1 MPSCSAQLTSSHQL
15 RFFSAANVHPLE
27 QRLGYA
33 FRQAALLQEALTHPS
48 VGHEK
53 QRHHQDNQRLEFLGD
68 AVLQLVITEYL
79 YSHFPRER
87 EGRLTKLRARLVS
100 RDALKT
106 HAQGLDLGRHLLMGR
121 GEESSGGRE
130 RTSTLADAFEAIIG
144 AIYLDS
150 DFATA
155 RDFIL
160 LQTREALDQVL
171 DRPIDV
177 NPKGQLQE
185 TLQGIAMQGPSYEM
199 ISATGPEHA
208 KTFVV
213 EVRWGER
220 SLGRGSGR
228 SKQAAE
234 IEAAR
239 DALAGQLWEKDKK
252 QESEKPPQ
260 IKTDEISAL
269 D

>member
-150 DFATA
+150 DF
-155 RDFIL
+155 IL
-160 LQTREALDQVL
+160 RETREVLEQVL
-171 DRPIDV
+171 DRPVDV

-199 ISATGPEHA
+199 ISAIGPEHA

-220 SLGRGSGR
+220 SLGRGSGQ

-239 DALAGQLWEKDKK
+239 DALARQLWAKDK
-252 QESEKPPQ
+252 QQIGKPAADQ
-260 IKTDEISAL
+260 A
-269 D
+269 

>member
-121 GEESSGGRE
+121 GEESSGGRV
-130 RTSTLADAFEAIIG
+130 RASTLADAFEAIVG

-155 RDFIL
+155 RGFVL
-160 LQTREALDQVL
+160 REARAALEHV
-171 DRPIDV
+171 REEPIDI

-185 TLQGIAMQGPSYEM
+185 ILQSIAMHGPTYEVL
-199 ISATGPEHA
+199 SATGPEHA

-213 EVRWGER
+213 EVRWEGIV
-220 SLGRGSGR
+220 LGHGTGL

-234 IEAAR
+234 VEAAS
-239 DALAGQLWEKDKK
+239 DALENKLWEKK
-252 QESEKPPQ
+252 
-260 IKTDEISAL
+260 
-269 D
+269 

>member
-1 MPSCSAQLTSSHQL
+1 MQSCSAPLTSLLRS
-15 RFFSAANVHPLE
+15 RFFSGANVHPLE
-27 QRLGYA
+27 QRLGYT
-33 FRQAALLQEALTHPS
+33 FRQIAFLQEALTHPS
-48 VGHEK
+48 VGHER
-53 QRHHQDNQRLEFLGD
+53 QRHYQDNQRLEFLGD

-100 RDALKT
+100 RDALKA
-106 HAQGLDLGRHLLMGR
+106 HAQGLDLGRYLLMGR

-144 AIYLDS
+144 AIYLDG

-160 LQTREALDQVL
+160 RETRAALEQVL
-171 DRPIDV
+171 DRPVDV

-185 TLQGIAMQGPSYEM
+185 TLQSIAMQGPSYEM

-208 KTFVV
+208 KTFLV

-220 SLGRGSGR
+220 SLGRGSGP

-239 DALAGQLWEKDKK
+239 NALARQLWVTDKN
-252 QESEKPPQ
+252 QSERPPP
-260 IKTDEISAL
+260 IRTGEISAP

>member
-1 MPSCSAQLTSSHQL
+1 MRSCSAQLMSSHRLQ
-15 RFFSAANVHPLE
+15 FFSGANVHPLE
-27 QRLGYA
+27 QRLGYT
-33 FRQAALLQEALTHPS
+33 FRQTAFLQEALTHPS
-48 VGHEK
+48 VGHER

-100 RDALKT
+100 RDALKA
-106 HAQGLDLGRHLLMGR
+106 HARGLDLGRHLLMGR

-160 LQTREALDQVL
+160 RQTREALDQVL

-220 SLGRGSGR
+220 SLGRGSGG

-239 DALAGQLWEKDKK
+239 DALARQLWAKDKNK
-252 QESEKPPQ
+252 SENPAADQ
-260 IKTDEISAL
+260 D
-269 D
+269 

>member
-1 MPSCSAQLTSSHQL
+1 LP
-15 RFFSAANVHPLE
+15 FFKNVKVHTLE
-27 QRLGYA
+27 QRLGYR
-33 FRQAALLQEALTHPS
+33 FRNIGLLEEALTHPS

-53 QRHHQDNQRLEFLGD
+53 QRYQNDNQRLEFLGD
-68 AVLQLVITEYL
+68 AVLQLVTTEYL
-79 YSHFPRER
+79 YSHFPQER

-100 RDALKT
+100 RDALKA
-106 HAQGLDLGRHLLMGR
+106 HAQGLDLGRHLLLGR
-121 GEESSGGRE
+121 GEEASGGRE

-160 LQTREALDQVL
+160 RETRTALEQVL
-171 DRPIDV
+171 DKPVDV

-185 TLQGIAMQGPSYEM
+185 TLQSITMQGPSYEVV
-199 ISATGPEHA
+199 SAAGPEHA

-213 EVRWGER
+213 EVRWGEV
-220 SLGRGSGR
+220 SLGSGTGR

-239 DALAGQLWEKDKK
+239 DALTRQLWKEQLQQPNAASVEKA
-252 QESEKPPQ
+252 ST
-260 IKTDEISAL
+260 TD
-269 D
+269 